1 MLTGIVDETK
11 GANAHND
18 TVHFLMKLLVSSTVM
33 LKNPHQIKLN
43 QYQNDYNHILPY
55 KNAALGALNELID
68 KASPQI
74 IEETYPDILEAVFIS
89 VTAIPDILNLK
100 IMKHP
105 RAIARKIYKYILR
118 DEQLYL
124 ENFRTAKSERV
135 FNCILE
141 NLVNYSVEAHEI
153 AAEFLHM
160 LMNETSLNL
169 HELLYG
175 NTKWEEI
182 CDGTGQGKT
191 QAKLALSDFSN
202 WKEREKEFKKDRTF
216 PVVNL
221 VRTLLRVA
229 HNVNEDSLKNN
240 TNMLKMLHNCFATFE
255 ILISIKTKDKGKTY
269 QAFQM
274 LAIPKEETE
283 DAIGLNET
291 FKKIISVAQQVISIN
306 DKIYENFTKII
317 IEQQPAPNVAMQAA
331 GARVNNIPNAGS
343 QLPRAREPGPTGQA
357 APAPPNNQS
366 FNINTNTFIDDE

>member
-1 MLTGIVDETK
+1 M
-11 GANAHND
+11 
-18 TVHFLMKLLVSSTVM
+18 
-33 LKNPHQIKLN
+33 
-43 QYQNDYNHILPY
+43 
-55 KNAALGALNELID
+55 
-68 KASPQI
+68 
-74 IEETYPDILEAVFIS
+74 
-89 VTAIPDILNLK
+89 
-100 IMKHP
+100 
-105 RAIARKIYKYILR
+105 
-118 DEQLYL
+118 
-124 ENFRTAKSERV
+124 
-135 FNCILE
+135 
-141 NLVNYSVEAHEI
+141 
-153 AAEFLHM
+153 
-160 LMNETSLNL
+160 
-169 HELLYG
+169 LYG

-317 IEQQPAPNVAMQAA
+317 I
-331 GARVNNIPNAGS
+331 
-343 QLPRAREPGPTGQA
+343 
-357 APAPPNNQS
+357 
-366 FNINTNTFIDDE
+366 